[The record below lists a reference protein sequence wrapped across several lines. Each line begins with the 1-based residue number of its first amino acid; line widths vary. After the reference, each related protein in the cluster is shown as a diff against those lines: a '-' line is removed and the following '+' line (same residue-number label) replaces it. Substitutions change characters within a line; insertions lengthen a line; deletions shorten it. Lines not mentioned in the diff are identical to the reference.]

1 MRCKYCGQFIED
13 AVQIPNNKQQVSIQF
28 PDNYVMGTLEICGE
42 RISVYLSKER
52 AEQLGKVPERCG
64 HLRGHSASKI
74 VRVFEFVE
82 A

>member
-1 MRCKYCGQFIED
+1 MICKNCGQVIED
-13 AVQIPNNKQQVSIQF
+13 AIQIPNNKQQVSIQF

-42 RISVYLSKER
+42 RISVYLAKEK
-52 AEQLGKVPERCG
+52 AEQL
-64 HLRGHSASKI
+64 ASKI